1 MKKNLFLANLI
12 IIVIFVFFLFTP
24 SALAQTQQCQTDA
37 DCPSGW
43 TCEKDPITQL
53 DLCFSTPPEK
63 YQGVS
68 NPVIG
73 NLGTNDASTSSG
85 GKFVQYTV
93 YLWRSAITI
102 GSLAVIV
109 YFLLGAF
116 TWITSGGDKTKVEDA
131 RNKITNAIIG
141 LVLLVS
147 SFVLLSFLS
156 KILFAGEFDLLQ
168 LSIPGVN

>member
-1 MKKNLFLANLI
+1 MKKLTNSNFYQKLI
-12 IIVIFVFFLFTP
+12 FIYFLFISFFVNP
-24 SALAQTQQCQTDA
+24 PKVLAQ
-37 DCPSGW
+37 
-43 TCEKDPITQL
+43 
-53 DLCFSTPPEK
+53 
-63 YQGVS
+63 VV

-73 NLGTNDASTSSG
+73 DLGVNDASTSSG
-85 GKFVQYTV
+85 GKFIQYTV
-93 YLWRSAITI
+93 YLWRAAITI

-116 TWITSGGDKTKVEDA
+116 TWITSGGDKTKVEEA

-156 KILFAGEFDLLQ
+156 KLLFAGEFDILQ
-168 LSIPGVN
+168 LSIPGVNN

>member
-1 MKKNLFLANLI
+1 MKKIIFYLI
-12 IIVIFVFFLFTP
+12 ITIAVCLVYLFP
-24 SALAQTQQCQTDA
+24 QLIQAQ
-37 DCPSGW
+37 G
-43 TCEKDPITQL
+43 I
-53 DLCFSTPPEK
+53 
-63 YQGVS
+63 S

-73 NLGTNDASTSSG
+73 DLGVNDANTSSG
-85 GKFVQYTV
+85 GKFVEYTV
-93 YLWRSAITI
+93 YLWRAAITI
-102 GSLAVIV
+102 GALAVIV

-156 KILFAGEFDLLQ
+156 KILFGGEFDLLK
-168 LSIPGVN
+168 LSIPGVNN

>member
-1 MKKNLFLANLI
+1 MKKNIFYLMLIIFLAI
-12 IIVIFVFFLFTP
+12 FLFP
-24 SALAQTQQCQTDA
+24 QLIQAQ
-37 DCPSGW
+37 G
-43 TCEKDPITQL
+43 IT
-53 DLCFSTPPEK
+53 
-63 YQGVS
+63 

-73 NLGTNDASTSSG
+73 NLGTNDASASSG
-85 GKFVQYTV
+85 GKFVEYTV
-93 YLWRSAITI
+93 YLWRAAITI

-116 TWITSGGDKTKVEDA
+116 TWITSGGDKGKVEEA

-156 KILFAGEFDLLQ
+156 KILFGGEFDLLK
-168 LSIPGVN
+168 LTIPGVSN